1 MEILKT
7 TDLKK
12 HYGSGE
18 SMVKALDGVS
28 LSVEKENSQPLW
40 EPPEAESQHFC
51 ICWEGWTK
59 PTSGSVKVGGELS
72 DMNDEQLTIFRRRQ
86 IGFIFQITTWCL
98 SLTYTKILYCPLN
111 WTVIQQINA
120 LWALSNA
127 WT

>member
-28 LSVEKENSQPLW
+28 LSVEQGKFTAIVGTSGSGKSTLL
-40 EPPEAESQHFC
+40 HML
-51 ICWEGWTK
+51 GGLDK
-59 PTSGSVKVGGELS
+59 PTSGSVKIGGKELS

-86 IGFIFQITTWCL
+86 IGFIFQNYNL
-98 SLTYTKILYCPLN
+98 VPILNVYENIVLPIELDG
-111 WTVIQQINA
+111 
-120 LWALSNA
+120 
-127 WT
+127 